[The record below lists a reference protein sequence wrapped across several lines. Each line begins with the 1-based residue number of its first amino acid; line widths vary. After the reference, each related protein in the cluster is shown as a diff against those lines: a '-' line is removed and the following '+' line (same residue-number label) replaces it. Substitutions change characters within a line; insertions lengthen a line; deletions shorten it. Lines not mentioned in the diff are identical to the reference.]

1 MNPQDRII
9 SEASAWVIRVDAG
22 LGAAGQD
29 AFLDWLTADPRH
41 AAEYERQRARWA
53 RLDILADW
61 RPEHAARPNRDLL
74 APRREPV
81 FAWLGRRRR
90 AFAGAASGALAA
102 AACAAAA
109 VAACAAALF
118 VFAPDGIPGV
128 ARSRGPAAAAAVAR
142 AGGGDMISS
151 IEQSKLDDGTIVELN
166 RGAAITVWY
175 SDTERYV
182 RLERG
187 EANFHVAKDPLRPF
201 ILNIDGVNLRALGT
215 RFNVRRE
222 SSAVEVLVTAGVVQ
236 VHTRGG
242 ECESAPGSKTQRGD
256 ALVKAGQMAVVSRES
271 SLTVQT
277 VTTEKIENLI
287 AWHPRL
293 LDITEQPL
301 SNVVAEFN
309 RRNAPIRLVIADPE
323 LAETAVSATL
333 RSDQVENLVRM
344 LEGGFR
350 VKAVRQG
357 DTVTLR
363 RRLGAG

>member
-1 MNPQDRII
+1 MDPQDKII
-9 SEASAWVIRVDAG
+9 SEAANWVVRVDAG

-41 AAEYERQRARWA
+41 AAEYERQRAHWA

-74 APRREPV
+74 APRREPAFAPV
-81 FAWLGRRRR
+81 LAWLWKRRRL
-90 AFAGAASGALAA
+90 FAGVSFGAAAA
-102 AACAAAA
+102 AAC
-109 VAACAAALF
+109 AALF
-118 VFAPDGIPGV
+118 VFAPDGIPGT
-128 ARSRGPAAAAAVAR
+128 ARSRAPAASAP
-142 AGGGDMISS
+142 AGGGMISS

-166 RGAAITVWY
+166 RGASITVLY
-175 SDTERYV
+175 SATERYV
-182 RLERG
+182 RLDHG
-187 EANFHVAKDPLRPF
+187 EANFHVAKDAGRPF
-201 ILNIDGVNLRALGT
+201 ILNIDGVNVRALGT
-215 RFNVRRE
+215 SFNVRRE
-222 SSAVEVLVTAGVVQ
+222 SSAVEVLVTSGVVQ
-236 VHTRGG
+236 VHARDN
-242 ECESAPGSKTQRGD
+242 ESAPGPKTMRED

-301 SNVVAEFN
+301 SNVVEEFN

-323 LAETAVSATL
+323 LAKTAVSATL

-350 VKAVRQG
+350 VKAVRKG

-363 RRLGAG
+363 KRLIAG